1 MKIRALAFS
10 ALIAIIVSLCSCSL
24 PWIHY
29 ENAPEKWR
37 HQWIYSSLTAC
48 REAMDGIIAAA
59 DAGDREALKKM
70 FAPNVYNQPG
80 FDKELDDFLAAYPGS
95 FSSDNADLSDM
106 YDHGG
111 VESSSIDA
119 GVSKYRYSRGGHVTL
134 NGEYYI
140 MNIALCYID
149 DADKDAVGVTSFHIY
164 TMNSWAR
171 YIENDDYDYY
181 RPHYPEFE
189 EEHALGC
196 YMNRDREARLIDGD
210 VFVFENDP
218 EMTPVTEEQ
227 MNYVIVNGMDDGRL
241 TTYDFSY
248 MLEPFHGEERRKQYS
263 NSASRAYKLES
274 SGDEQRY
281 AVFYRDQND
290 IVQYILIFTEGEY
303 DSNNRNYFYSAKDYE
318 DADESDDDS

>member
-1 MKIRALAFS
+1 MVERHAKKHCVHVCGNNLPRAFRSRRLAEERAL
-10 ALIAIIVSLCSCSL
+10 C
-24 PWIHY
+24 
-29 ENAPEKWR
+29 
-37 HQWIYSSLTAC
+37 
-48 REAMDGIIAAA
+48 
-59 DAGDREALKKM
+59 
-70 FAPNVYNQPG
+70 
-80 FDKELDDFLAAYPGS
+80 
-95 FSSDNADLSDM
+95 
-106 YDHGG
+106 
-111 VESSSIDA
+111 
-119 GVSKYRYSRGGHVTL
+119 
-134 NGEYYI
+134 
-140 MNIALCYID
+140 
-149 DADKDAVGVTSFHIY
+149 
-164 TMNSWAR
+164 
-171 YIENDDYDYY
+171 
-181 RPHYPEFE
+181 
-189 EEHALGC
+189 C

-303 DSNNRNYFYSAKDYE
+303 DSKNRNYLYSVNDQTLTI
-318 DADESDDDS
+318 